1 MPRLFAGLIA
11 LTAWAGLA
19 IQFGA
24 TFSNNGSIGET
35 TWILLRFFT
44 IITNLIVAITMTV
57 VAMDRRV
64 SPFVHAG
71 VTLAIGLV
79 GVVYA
84 TLLRGLVQL
93 DGAALIADT
102 IVHYIVPA
110 MTLLYWL
117 LIAPKYGLRWHHAL
131 LWSLYPLIYFG
142 YAILRGSIDG
152 RYPYPFMDVSVLGTA
167 RTALNALGLA
177 IAFLMGGTAM
187 VAFSRIAGR
196 NRAQPLG

>member
-1 MPRLFAGLIA
+1 MLRFFAGLVA
-11 LTAWAGLA
+11 LTAWVGLA
-19 IQFGA
+19 VQFGA
-24 TFSNNGSIGET
+24 TFSNNGSIGGT
-35 TWILLRFFT
+35 IWILLRFFT
-44 IITNLIVAITMTV
+44 IITNLIVAITMTA

-64 SPFVHAG
+64 SPFMHAG

-102 IVHYIVPA
+102 ILHYIVPA
-110 MTLLYWL
+110 ITFLYWL
-117 LIAPKYGLRWHHAL
+117 LVAPKYGLRWHHAL
-131 LWSLYPLIYFG
+131 LWSRYPLIYFG

-152 RYPYPFMDVSVLGTA
+152 RYPYPFMDVGVLGAA

-177 IAFLMGGTAM
+177 IAFLIAGAAM
-187 VAFSRIAGR
+187 IAFSRVAGR